1 VLDPINLRRENLAKV
16 VLLLFEAVSVGVW
29 SDCRKYTP
37 TTIAGCQSP
46 GKVTDTGAGSVV
58 CPASLCLGWCIWTDR
73 EGIIYGILTQPVVP
87 MFEKYAMITLY
98 FSILILLGYLAS
110 RRVKNMSDFV
120 IGGKSLSYWVAAFSA
135 QATGES
141 AWLLLGVTGMGAM
154 LGFSA
159 YWIVVGEILGVAL
172 AWFVMAP
179 RFKQLTDRY
188 QSMTVIDYL
197 VSRFQA
203 KSYLLRVI
211 SAFALSIFVLI
222 YISAQ
227 IDATGSAFESFLEW
241 NYFTGAMVG
250 FAIVVVYCIAG
261 GFLAAAWTDMF
272 QGAVMLICLVL
283 LPVVAFLTMA
293 NSGDIYSGLQTIDPG
308 LVNIWGPGGFNL
320 MNLSVV
326 VGMALIGL
334 GFLGSP
340 QVFARLIAIRS
351 EAQINRGK
359 WVAVLFTLLVDTAA
373 VSIGVLGRY
382 VFTSQGV
389 EPDVALGNGAQNVLS
404 EMVEFTFPPWIVGL
418 YVAAVLSA
426 IMSTVSSLLVMA
438 SGSITHDLYEK
449 IYNPALADSDAA
461 RMCRYMTL
469 LLAALALGLAI
480 TVSIV
485 SPTRTVFWFAIF
497 GWSGIA
503 ATFCPMIIL
512 SLFWPRFTERAAI
525 ASMFTGFTMT
535 IVSKFV
541 LQGFTTVGPYFT
553 ALETMP
559 PSFLSALLVGYL
571 VTLWWPDPDLE
582 AHYRRE
588 LQSLKQAR
596 QEPLDSIAGTSN
608 A

>member
-1 VLDPINLRRENLAKV
+1 MISEN
-16 VLLLFEAVSVGVW
+16 
-29 SDCRKYTP
+29 RK
-37 TTIAGCQSP
+37 
-46 GKVTDTGAGSVV
+46 
-58 CPASLCLGWCIWTDR
+58 PANA
-73 EGIIYGILTQPVVP
+73 
-87 MFEKYAMITLY
+87 MFEKYTAIVFY
-98 FSILILLGYLAS
+98 FGILMLLGYLAS
-110 RRVKNMSDFV
+110 RRIKNMSDFV
-120 IGGKSLSYWVAAFSA
+120 IGGKTLSYWVAAFSA

-159 YWIVVGEILGVAL
+159 YWIVVGEVLGVAV

-179 RFKQLTDRY
+179 RFKKLTDHY

-197 VSRFQA
+197 VSRFQTR
-203 KSYLLRVI
+203 SHLLRVV
-211 SAFALSIFVLI
+211 SAMSLSIFVLI

-241 NYFTGAMVG
+241 NYLSGAITGFV
-250 FAIVVVYCIAG
+250 IVAVYCIAG

-272 QGAVMLICLVL
+272 QGAIMLVALVA
-283 LPVVAFLTMA
+283 LPVVALFALPEA
-293 NSGDIYSGLQTIDPG
+293 GNIYSGLQAIDPG
-308 LVNIWGPGGFNL
+308 LVNFWGPGGFTL

-326 VGMALIGL
+326 VGMGLIGL

-351 EAQINRGK
+351 QAQIARGK
-359 WVAVLFTLLVDTAA
+359 WVAVVFTLLVDTAA

-389 EPDVALGNGAQNVLS
+389 EPDAVLGNGAQNVLS
-404 EMVEFTFPPWIVGL
+404 EMVEYTFPPWLVGI

-438 SGSITHDLYEK
+438 AGSITHDLYEK
-449 IYNPALADSDAA
+449 IYNPLLSDRDAA
-461 RMCRYMTL
+461 RFCRRTTL
-469 LLAALALGLAI
+469 ILAVLSLGLAVI
-480 TVSIV
+480 VSIV

-512 SLFWPRFTERAAI
+512 SLFWPRFTGRAAI
-525 ASMFTGFTMT
+525 ASMFTGFFMTM
-535 IVSKFV
+535 ISKFV
-541 LQGFTTVGPYFT
+541 LQEFETVGPYFI

-559 PSFLSALLVGYL
+559 PSFLSALLVGYVVSL
-571 VTLWWPDPDLE
+571 IWPDPELE
-582 AHYRRE
+582 MRYRKE
-588 LQSLKQAR
+588 LGILEDAD
-596 QEPLDSIAGTSN
+596 PDVVNPITGTTH